1 MRSDMQCERYKMNN
15 PERTQAKWNGPRSR
29 AVLAPEDFNLLREA
43 VQHYIMESGVN
54 LDEEKHRKFSSLYH
68 RLTRV

>member
-1 MRSDMQCERYKMNN
+1 MTN
-15 PERTQAKWNGPRSR
+15 PHTQPKWSPRPR

-43 VQHYIMESGVN
+43 VQLYLMESGVN
-54 LDEEKHRKFSSLYH
+54 LDEEKHRKLSSLYH

>member
-1 MRSDMQCERYKMNN
+1 MTN
-15 PERTQAKWNGPRSR
+15 PHGPTTPKYAPRPR

-43 VQHYIMESGVN
+43 VQHYLMESGVN

>member
-1 MRSDMQCERYKMNN
+1 MNRPYQKVLN
-15 PERTQAKWNGPRSR
+15 PDRPR
-29 AVLAPEDFNLLREA
+29 AIFAQEDFNLLREA

-54 LDEEKHRKFSSLYH
+54 LDEEKHRKFSNLLH